1 MLSIVLLGIGAG
13 IVVSAGVTAIYGDA
27 DLVPLLFSAALTF
40 ALGLP
45 IFLLTRFMGTTLIG
59 SREGFVVVAA
69 GWVVATVFGAVPY
82 VAAGVFGP
90 IDALFETMSG
100 FTTTGASVLVDYGQP
115 HGIVFWRSLTHWYG
129 GMGIIVLFLA
139 ILPSLGGGGMRLFS
153 AESPGPVSE
162 RLTPKIRDTARGL
175 WIIYVGLSV
184 AEVAALLL
192 VGMGLFD
199 AVTHSFGTMATGRF
213 SPLETSIAAY
223 HSWPIEA
230 VITVFMALAGANFAV
245 YFAAVSGDWRRP
257 WRDPELRAYLAILG
271 GATVAVTASLM
282 LARSHFDL
290 IHAFRE
296 AAFQVVSIQTTTG
309 FVSADFDVWN
319 TFARTLLI
327 VLMFVGGCAGSTA
340 GGDESHPSA
349 HTLEERPYRAAA
361 SDPSQCCP
369 VPQVGRPGDIREHA
383 RRGAGI
389 LLRVRE
395 RLCRGHTLGG
405 DVERWHRHCGFGGGY
420 LEQHRSRAGTCRRHP
435 QLRSHQRLRQDS
447 ADQSDGSGAA

>member
-115 HGIVFWRSLTHWYG
+115 HGIMFWRSLTHWYG

-230 VITVFMALAGANFAV
+230 VITVFMALAGANFAL

-340 GGDESHPSA
+340 GG
-349 HTLEERPYRAAA
+349 
-361 SDPSQCCP
+361 
-369 VPQVGRPGDIREHA
+369 
-383 RRGAGI
+383 
-389 LLRVRE
+389 
-395 RLCRGHTLGG
+395 
-405 DVERWHRHCGFGGGY
+405 
-420 LEQHRSRAGTCRRHP
+420 
-435 QLRSHQRLRQDS
+435 
-447 ADQSDGSGAA
+447 

>member
-1 MLSIVLLGIGAG
+1 
-13 IVVSAGVTAIYGDA
+13 
-27 DLVPLLFSAALTF
+27 
-40 ALGLP
+40 
-45 IFLLTRFMGTTLIG
+45 MGTTLIG

-115 HGIVFWRSLTHWYG
+115 HGIMFWRSLTHWYG

-230 VITVFMALAGANFAV
+230 VITVFMALAGANFAL

-340 GGDESHPSA
+340 GG
-349 HTLEERPYRAAA
+349 
-361 SDPSQCCP
+361 
-369 VPQVGRPGDIREHA
+369 G
-383 RRGAGI
+383 
-389 LLRVRE
+389 
-395 RLCRGHTLGG
+395 
-405 DVERWHRHCGFGGGY
+405 
-420 LEQHRSRAGTCRRHP
+420 
-435 QLRSHQRLRQDS
+435 
-447 ADQSDGSGAA
+447 